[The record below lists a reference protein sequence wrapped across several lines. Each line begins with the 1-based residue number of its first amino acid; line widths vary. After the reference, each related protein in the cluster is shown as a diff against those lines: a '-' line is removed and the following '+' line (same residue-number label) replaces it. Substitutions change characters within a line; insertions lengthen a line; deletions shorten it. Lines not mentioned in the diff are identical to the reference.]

1 MTRYDWKS
9 AARSEIGRVRGSNE
23 DSVFTSPQAGV
34 FVVADGMGGHA
45 AGEVAS
51 AIASRTIGDQA
62 CKTCNTLDDQ
72 SRRLVEAFREAGRE
86 ISREVAEEPARAGMG
101 TTATALRLR
110 RDGSYVIAHIGD
122 SRAYLSRDGRLER
135 VTKDHSWVQEQLERG
150 LIAPEQAR
158 GHPQSNIITRALG
171 TDPDPTPDLYPGEL
185 RAGDLFLLA
194 TDGLTD
200 MVPEE
205 EIGEVL
211 ARNREEDGTNPDAEG
226 SLQAVA
232 DALVDAANR
241 AGGVDNITVLV
252 VRVEEE

>member
-1 MTRYDWKS
+1 M
-9 AARSEIGRVRGSNE
+9 
-23 DSVFTSPQAGV
+23 FTSLRSGV

-62 CKTCNTLDDQ
+62 RETCNTVEDQ
-72 SRRLVEAFREAGRE
+72 ADRLVEAFREAGRE
-86 ISREVAEEPARAGMG
+86 ISREVSEEPARAGMG

-122 SRAYLSRDGRLER
+122 SRAYLARDGQLER
-135 VTKDHSWVQEQLERG
+135 VTRDHSWVQEQLERG
-150 LIAPEQAR
+150 LIAPEEAR

-185 RAGDLFLLA
+185 QPGDVFLLA

-205 EIGEVL
+205 LIGEL
-211 ARNREEDGTNPDAEG
+211 LEG
-226 SLQAVA
+226 SGPSRDGAGPDGDLPLEGLA

-241 AGGVDNITVLV
+241 AGGVDNITVLL